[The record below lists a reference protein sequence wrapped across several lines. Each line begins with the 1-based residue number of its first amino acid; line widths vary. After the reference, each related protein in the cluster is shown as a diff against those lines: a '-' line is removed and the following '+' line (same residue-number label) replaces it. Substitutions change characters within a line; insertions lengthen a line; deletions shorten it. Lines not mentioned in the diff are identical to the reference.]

1 MEEEIKQNTEEE
13 IMNQSVDFSSQ
24 NEETEQESTDST
36 AVIQSHSATI
46 GSRKK
51 LEEEDREE
59 NVLLEQFTHPY
70 FDEDPDMGRT
80 KYEPS
85 PMLSRSCCCTPESY
99 KPISKRELDSC
110 AKLNVHNWME
120 KIKTPSNSNEYN
132 IVEVRFK
139 NSRKD
144 FYRLPDGLEICEGDI
159 VAVEGTPGHDIGIVT
174 LKGELCRIQM
184 RKKRVENND
193 AIKKLYRRAKV
204 SDVEKWLQAVEK
216 EDKMI
221 FETRRLA
228 ADFDLKMKVNDVE
241 FQGDGTKAIFYYT
254 ADERVDFRQLIKSLA
269 EEFRIRVE
277 MKQIGARQ
285 EAGRLGGIGTCG
297 RELCCSTWL
306 NSFHSVSTSVA
317 KTQQL
322 FPNPQKLAGQ
332 CGKLKCCLNYEY
344 DVYVDALKSFPELGV
359 ALETKK
365 GRAVYH
371 KIDVFKKLMWYS
383 YQGSAELIPLS
394 IHTVKKIMQDNKRN
408 IQPESLE
415 ALAEKPEHN
424 KQETNLQK

>member
-1 MEEEIKQNTEEE
+1 MIENTSE
-13 IMNQSVDFSSQ
+13 N
-24 NEETEQESTDST
+24 TEQESSKQQEETPQSDRT
-36 AVIQSHSATI
+36 AVQS
-46 GSRKK
+46 SRK
-51 LEEEDREE
+51 LVEQDDREE
-59 NVLLEQFTHPY
+59 VVGLEQFTHPY
-70 FDEDPDMGRT
+70 FDEEPDMGRSH
-80 KYEPS
+80 YEPNVL
-85 PMLSRSCCCTPESY
+85 LSRACCRKPECY
-99 KPISKRELDSC
+99 KPVSKMERDSC
-110 AKLNVHNWME
+110 SKLNVHNWME
-120 KIKTPSNSNEYN
+120 HIHTPSNTGECNV
-132 IVEVRFK
+132 VEVRFK

-144 FYRLPDGLEICEGDI
+144 FYRLPEGLEICEGDI

-184 RKKRVENND
+184 RKKKVENGDN
-193 AIKKLYRRAKV
+193 IKKLYRRAKV
-204 SDVEKWLQAVEK
+204 TDIEKWLQSIEK
-216 EDKMI
+216 EDGMI

-228 ADFDLKMKVNDVE
+228 GSLDLKMKVNDVE

-254 ADERVDFRQLIKSLA
+254 ADDRVDFRQLIKSLA
-269 EEFRIRVE
+269 EEFRIRIE

-344 DVYVDALKSFPELGV
+344 DVYVDALKSFPEQGL

-365 GRAVYH
+365 GKAIYH
-371 KIDVFKKLMWYS
+371 KTDVFKRLMWYS
-383 YQGSAELIPLS
+383 YQNSPELIPLS
-394 IHTVKKIMQDNKRN
+394 VNSVKKIIQDNKRN
-408 IQPESLE
+408 ILPDDIESF
-415 ALAEKPEHN
+415 AEKNNGN
-424 KQETNLQK
+424 KSDAQR

>member
-1 MEEEIKQNTEEE
+1 MEKEIEKKQEEIITANSQEATEE
-13 IMNQSVDFSSQ
+13 INKTPSSI
-24 NEETEQESTDST
+24 S
-36 AVIQSHSATI
+36 
-46 GSRKK
+46 GRKIF
-51 LEEEDREE
+51 EHEDREE
-59 NVLLEQFTHPY
+59 VVMLEQFVHPY

-80 KYEPS
+80 EYESNPL
-85 PMLSRSCCCTPESY
+85 LSRGCCSTPESY
-99 KPISKRELDSC
+99 KPISKKELDSC
-110 AKLNVHNWME
+110 SKLNVNNWIGH
-120 KIKTPSNSNEYN
+120 IKSPSNASECNV
-132 IVEVRFK
+132 VEVRFK

-144 FYRLPDGLEICEGDI
+144 FFRLPDGLEICEGDI
-159 VAVEGTPGHDIGIVT
+159 VAVEGTPGHDIGIVS

-184 RKKRVENND
+184 RKKNVENGDN
-193 AIKKLYRRAKV
+193 IKKLYRRARGT
-204 SDVEKWLQAVEK
+204 DIEKWLQSIEK
-216 EDKMI
+216 EDEMI

-228 ADFDLKMKVNDVE
+228 ESYDLKMKINDVE
-241 FQGDGTKAIFYYT
+241 YQGDGTKAIFYYT
-254 ADERVDFRQLIKSLA
+254 ADDRVDFRQLIKALA
-269 EEFRIRVE
+269 EQFRIRIE

-365 GRAVYH
+365 GKAVYH
-371 KIDVFKKLMWYS
+371 KIDVFKRLIWYS
-383 YQGSAELIPLS
+383 YQNSPELIPLS
-394 IHTVKKIMQDNKRN
+394 VNSVKKIMNDNKRN
-408 IQPESLE
+408 ILPEDLE
-415 ALAEKPEHN
+415 SFAEKMESN
-424 KQETNLQK
+424 KK

>member
-1 MEEEIKQNTEEE
+1 MIENTSENTEKEPSKQPE
-13 IMNQSVDFSSQ
+13 QTTQTISTIAQSGRKII
-24 NEETEQESTDST
+24 EQEDKDEIL
-36 AVIQSHSATI
+36 A
-46 GSRKK
+46 
-51 LEEEDREE
+51 
-59 NVLLEQFTHPY
+59 NLEQFTHPY
-70 FDEDPDMGRT
+70 FDEDFDMGRT
-80 KYEPS
+80 NYEPNVL
-85 PMLSRSCCCTPESY
+85 LSRACCQKPECY
-99 KPISKRELDSC
+99 KPISTMERDSC
-110 AKLNVHNWME
+110 SKLNVHNWLE
-120 KIKTPSNSNEYN
+120 NIHTPSNDNEFN

-144 FYRLPDGLEICEGDI
+144 FYRLPEGFEICEGDI
-159 VAVEGTPGHDIGIVT
+159 VAVEGTPGHDIGIVS

-184 RKKRVENND
+184 KKKKVEDND
-193 AIKKLYRRAKV
+193 NIKKLYRRAKLT
-204 SDVEKWLQAVEK
+204 DIEKWLQSIKK

-228 ADFDLKMKVNDVE
+228 DRLDLKMKVNDVE

-254 ADERVDFRQLIKSLA
+254 ADDRVDFRQLIKSLA

-344 DVYVDALKSFPELGV
+344 DVYVDALKSFPEQGIV
-359 ALETKK
+359 LETKK
-365 GRAVYH
+365 GKAIYH
-371 KIDVFKKLMWYS
+371 KTDVFKRLMWYS
-383 YQGSAELIPLS
+383 YQNSPELIPLS
-394 IHTVKKIMQDNKRN
+394 VNSVKKIIQDNKRN
-408 IQPESLE
+408 IQPEDIESF
-415 ALAEKPEHN
+415 AEKHN
-424 KQETNLQK
+424 GNKSDIQK

>member
-1 MEEEIKQNTEEE
+1 MEKEIEKKQEEIITANSQEATEE
-13 IMNQSVDFSSQ
+13 INKTPSSI
-24 NEETEQESTDST
+24 S
-36 AVIQSHSATI
+36 
-46 GSRKK
+46 GRKIF
-51 LEEEDREE
+51 EHEDREE
-59 NVLLEQFTHPY
+59 VVMLEQFVHPY

-80 KYEPS
+80 EYESNPL
-85 PMLSRSCCCTPESY
+85 LSRGCCSTPESY
-99 KPISKRELDSC
+99 KPISKKELDSC
-110 AKLNVHNWME
+110 SKLNVNNWIGH
-120 KIKTPSNSNEYN
+120 IKSPSNASECNV
-132 IVEVRFK
+132 VEVRFK

-144 FYRLPDGLEICEGDI
+144 FFRLPDGLEICEGDI
-159 VAVEGTPGHDIGIVT
+159 VAVEGTPGHDIGIVS

-184 RKKRVENND
+184 RKKNVENGDN
-193 AIKKLYRRAKV
+193 IKKLYRRARGT
-204 SDVEKWLQAVEK
+204 DIEKWLQSIEK
-216 EDKMI
+216 EDEMI

-228 ADFDLKMKVNDVE
+228 ESYDLKMKINDVE
-241 FQGDGTKAIFYYT
+241 YQGDGTKAIFYYT
-254 ADERVDFRQLIKSLA
+254 ADDRVDFRQLIKALA
-269 EEFRIRVE
+269 EQFRIRIE

-365 GRAVYH
+365 GKAIYH
-371 KIDVFKKLMWYS
+371 KIDVFKRLIWYS
-383 YQGSAELIPLS
+383 YQNSPELIPLS
-394 IHTVKKIMQDNKRN
+394 VNSVKKIMNDNKRN
-408 IQPESLE
+408 ILPEDLE
-415 ALAEKPEHN
+415 SFAEKTESN
-424 KQETNLQK
+424 KK